1 MNTDDL
7 SASAT
12 EGNDRHRAGEPS
24 ASAVRL
30 LLVDDHPVVRA
41 GLRAMFG
48 AQPNLVVVGEA
59 SSAAEAVQTADV
71 LRPDVVVMDLQLGS
85 GGDGISATRAIVERG
100 LPCRV
105 LILTTYDTDLDIARA
120 IDAGAI
126 GYMLKDA
133 PPERLYRAVLA
144 VANGET
150 VFAAPVANR
159 VLRAMRGG
167 PANDA
172 LTARELEIVE
182 SLAKGFSNK
191 EVARALFVS
200 EATIKTHLVHIYA
213 KLGVENRAAA
223 VSVSI
228 ERRLLR
234 AGLGDT

>member
-1 MNTDDL
+1 M
-7 SASAT
+7 
-12 EGNDRHRAGEPS
+12 
-24 ASAVRL
+24 
-30 LLVDDHPVVRA
+30 
-41 GLRAMFG
+41 
-48 AQPNLVVVGEA
+48 
-59 SSAAEAVQTADV
+59 
-71 LRPDVVVMDLQLGS
+71 
-85 GGDGISATRAIVERG
+85 ERG

-167 PANDA
+167 PSSDA

-182 SLAKGFSNK
+182 SLAKGLSNK

-213 KLGVENRAAA
+213 KLGVENRAGA

>member
-1 MNTDDL
+1 MSAVDDGH
-7 SASAT
+7 S
-12 EGNDRHRAGEPS
+12 P
-24 ASAVRL
+24 AVRL
-30 LLVDDHPVVRA
+30 VLVDDHPVVRA
-41 GLRAMFG
+41 GLRAMFS

-59 SSAAEAVQTADV
+59 SSAAEAVHAAEV
-71 LRPDVVVMDLQLGS
+71 LRPDVVVMDLQLDE
-85 GGDGISATRAIVERG
+85 GGDGISATRSIVERG
-100 LPCRV
+100 LPSRV
-105 LILTTYDTDLDIARA
+105 LVLTTYDTDLDIARA

-133 PPERLYRAVLA
+133 PPERLYRAVLS

-167 PANDA
+167 PAGGS
-172 LTARELEIVE
+172 LTTRELEIVE
-182 SLAKGFSNK
+182 CLARGLSNRD
-191 EVARALFVS
+191 VARTLFVS

-234 AGLGDT
+234 AGSGENGRA

>member
-1 MNTDDL
+1 M
-7 SASAT
+7 SAVD
-12 EGNDRHRAGEPS
+12 EGHSP
-24 ASAVRL
+24 AVRL
-30 LLVDDHPVVRA
+30 VLVDDHPVVRA
-41 GLRAMFG
+41 GLRAMFS

-59 SSAAEAVQTADV
+59 SSATEAVHAAEVHAAEV
-71 LRPDVVVMDLQLGS
+71 LRPDVVVMDLQLGE
-85 GGDGISATRAIVERG
+85 GGDGISATRSIVERG
-100 LPCRV
+100 LPSRV
-105 LILTTYDTDLDIARA
+105 LVLTTYDTDLDIARA

-150 VFAAPVANR
+150 AFAAPVANR

-167 PANDA
+167 PAGGS
-172 LTARELEIVE
+172 LTTRELEIVAC
-182 SLAKGFSNK
+182 LARGLSNRD
-191 EVARALFVS
+191 VARTLFVS
-200 EATIKTHLVHIYA
+200 EATIKTHLVHIYV

-234 AGLGDT
+234 AGLSEN